1 MQFPHTRKIS
11 PEKENLCIPWI
22 LCEKKYQREKWNIVH
37 TEFTEYTELFLRNEH
52 NICYQKQL
60 ESTEFV
66 VDFVTTAGAVG
77 TDDEDDDKRKS
88 ENGKVKSRNEV
99 CDSSSA
105 SVEYERKGN
114 KNFAPF
120 APFA

>member
-11 PEKENLCIPWI
+11 PEWKICVFRGFCVRKNN
-22 LCEKKYQREKWNIVH
+22 QREKWNIFH
-37 TEFTEYTELFLRNEH
+37 TEFTENTELFLRNEQ

-77 TDDEDDDKRKS
+77 TDDEDDKTISQKDDKNINALSSHHLIINPIPRRHGGL
-88 ENGKVKSRNEV
+88 EILE
-99 CDSSSA
+99 DSFSL
-105 SVEYERKGN
+105 E
-114 KNFAPF
+114 
-120 APFA
+120 